1 VTNAKE
7 LANIMDLNEE
17 LRRKPDQDLSKVV
30 ETCEAMSKGDWVFS
44 AADLKKVDDTE
55 LQIVYD

>member
-17 LRRKPDQDLSKVV
+17 LHRKPDQDLDKVV
-30 ETCEAMSKGDWVFS
+30 ETCE
-44 AADLKKVDDTE
+44 E
-55 LQIVYD
+55 